1 MIEKTIYFSVAMSF
15 FAARLFS
22 LNLGY
27 FQLSP
32 FRLSILFLM
41 LYVIL
46 TSLKSPSST
55 KIIPK
60 SDNRYSVNFM
70 LFWLSY
76 SLISII
82 WVKDYTSAIRD
93 IYFIFS
99 GVICAVV
106 FSMYLKSK
114 RQFWIVFNIMQMMVI
129 FHNIVGWYEVI
140 TRDYRFISKE
150 NLLFYSTTDQRIPI
164 SLLGNPNDFA
174 TLALLG
180 LSVALT
186 CLHINKSIWF
196 KLLSILLIFS
206 NVFLIVLSLSRANIL
221 GMFVLF
227 ALYLLLSRKTRVRVM
242 VGVGLIIC
250 AFIFAFSPSTYN
262 DVIYFLSKLFSFNVS
277 THTWYLNSE
286 SVRINLIRNGLFFL
300 MKTFGLGT
308 GVGNIT
314 YWMNNYALYYTAGV
328 TNIHNWWFEILTGY
342 GVFVFIFYI
351 IFYFNIFKDT
361 INIYKNTES
370 DFDKNIAFGILLFM
384 TAFIIASISSS
395 SNISNEWLWVYW
407 GTVIAFQGYALDNIR
422 FKVKKLKD
430 NLNNMK

>member
-114 RQFWIVFNIMQMMVI
+114 RQF
-129 FHNIVGWYEVI
+129 
-140 TRDYRFISKE
+140 
-150 NLLFYSTTDQRIPI
+150 
-164 SLLGNPNDFA
+164 
-174 TLALLG
+174 
-180 LSVALT
+180 
-186 CLHINKSIWF
+186 
-196 KLLSILLIFS
+196 
-206 NVFLIVLSLSRANIL
+206 
-221 GMFVLF
+221 
-227 ALYLLLSRKTRVRVM
+227 
-242 VGVGLIIC
+242 
-250 AFIFAFSPSTYN
+250 
-262 DVIYFLSKLFSFNVS
+262 
-277 THTWYLNSE
+277 
-286 SVRINLIRNGLFFL
+286 
-300 MKTFGLGT
+300 
-308 GVGNIT
+308 
-314 YWMNNYALYYTAGV
+314 
-328 TNIHNWWFEILTGY
+328 
-342 GVFVFIFYI
+342 
-351 IFYFNIFKDT
+351 
-361 INIYKNTES
+361 
-370 DFDKNIAFGILLFM
+370 
-384 TAFIIASISSS
+384 
-395 SNISNEWLWVYW
+395 
-407 GTVIAFQGYALDNIR
+407 
-422 FKVKKLKD
+422 
-430 NLNNMK
+430 